1 MPIMGMIVGGSPKP
15 IEVPNR
21 SQLEALEGTSTESE
35 VAGQE
40 GAAAPEGN
48 TQKNFPISIFL

>member
-1 MPIMGMIVGGSPKP
+1 MGMIVGGSPKP